1 MTENQFKEVLS
12 RLNVFYSRSE
22 EDMFQEYAPLEA
34 TIAVSQEPVPWKER
48 ESLEYR
54 PLQEGECWGK
64 DWDSCWVHV
73 RGTVPQGW
81 EGQTLVMRLNLGGEA
96 LLFDGEGVPVCGMT
110 DHSLFDHFFVKDTY
124 FFPQPAKG
132 GQTVDFWIEG
142 VASNIQGKTN
152 FPWAPH
158 VTRETHP
165 EGQSHPVVKH
175 LRLAIFREELYRF
188 RMEFHQLHNLL
199 KVYHKGEVT
208 RYRPRQIAMGLSRAL
223 DVYCGDPENAA
234 AARKALQ
241 PLLRLPACASALRCT
256 AIGHAHIDVGWLWPV
271 RESVRKAA
279 RTFSSQL
286 RLMEQFPE
294 YHFGASQPQLY
305 QFVKDHY
312 PRLYAQIKE
321 RVREGRW
328 ECQGGMWVEADNNL
342 PSGES
347 LIRQFLH
354 GKNFFRDEFG
364 VEVRNLWLPDVFGYN
379 GNTPQIMKI
388 CGCDTFLTQ
397 KLSWNAVNKPEHNTL
412 RWQGID
418 GTQVLTHFPPED
430 NYNSAQEAGFMAQAQ
445 DNDKDS
451 ALCPEFLSLFGIGD
465 GGGGPCRDHVERCLM
480 MKDMEDVPR
489 ITMGR
494 AQDALDRMRKYWDDL
509 PVWQGEFYFEKHR
522 ATLTSQARTKR
533 GNRLLEQRLAQTEA
547 LAALLPPA
555 EYPRKELDQIWKT
568 LLLNQFHDIIPG
580 SSIRLV
586 YQRTQ
591 KEHQECLD
599 KLAELQKSLA
609 AKLLAPGEDSL
620 TFFNSLS
627 VPYARPVELPA
638 SWATGKVVDAQG
650 DAVTLQVESDGRV
663 FAAVKVPPYAFLTLR
678 RVPGEPSQAVRT
690 TRDESLVLE
699 NGKLNARFA
708 PDGTLESL
716 FLQDGNGEEC
726 MAAPGN
732 TLSLYHD
739 DPAEYDAW
747 DLDPWY
753 RNQKTANA
761 AAVPGK
767 AAWRE
772 RGPVRSLLHFSLGIG
787 VSALEQE
794 VSLAGEGRTLEFHTV
809 VDWKEGRKI
818 LRVAFPTTVR
828 SAWATYDIQYGQMR
842 RPTHTNTSWD
852 SVQFEV
858 CAHRYADL
866 SQAERGV
873 ALLNDG
879 KYGHC
884 IRDGV
889 LELSLLRSPKW
900 PDYTCDLGRQEFTY
914 ALQPHEGPLEDS
926 LVQQEAAQLN
936 RAPACFAGEAP
947 AGLGLP
953 FSLEGKG
960 FTLEVVKRGEKTDDL
975 YLRLVENH
983 GRRARGR
990 LVFPAGSPAP
1000 RVAVSDALEW
1010 NEEGALP
1017 VQAGG
1022 CPFSLEPY
1030 QILTLKLSGLR

>member
-1 MTENQFKEVLS
+1 MTENQFKEILS
-12 RLNVFYSRSE
+12 RLKVFYERSE

-34 TIAVSQEPVPWKER
+34 TIAVSQDPVPWAER
-48 ESLEYR
+48 ESLTYR

-73 RGTVPQGW
+73 QGTVPQAW
-81 EGQTLVMRLNLGGEA
+81 EGPPLVMRLNLGGEA
-96 LLFDGEGVPVCGMT
+96 LVFDGEGVPICGMT
-110 DHSLFDHFFVKDTY
+110 DHSLFAHFFVKDTF

-132 GQTVDFWIEG
+132 GQKVDFWIEG

-175 LRLAIFREELYRF
+175 LCLAIFREELYRF
-188 RMEFHQLHNLL
+188 RMEYHQLHNLL
-199 KVYHKGEVT
+199 TVYHKGDGT
-208 RYRPRQIAMGLSRAL
+208 RYRPRQLAMGLSKAL
-223 DVYCGDPENAA
+223 DVYCGNPENAA
-234 AARKALQ
+234 AARKALA
-241 PLLRLPACASALRCT
+241 PLMKLPACASALRCT

-305 QFVKDHY
+305 QFIKDNY
-312 PRLYAQIKE
+312 PQLYTQIKA
-321 RVREGRW
+321 RVKEGRW
-328 ECQGGMWVEADNNL
+328 ECQGGMWVEADNSL
-342 PSGES
+342 PSGEA

-418 GTQVLTHFPPED
+418 GTQVFTHFPPED
-430 NYNSAQEAGFMAQAQ
+430 NYNSAQEAGYMAKAQ

-451 ALCPEFLSLFGIGD
+451 AICPEFVSLFGIGD
-465 GGGGPCRDHVERCLM
+465 GGGGPCRDHVERSLM

-489 ITMGR
+489 MTMGC
-494 AQDALDRMRKYWDDL
+494 AQEALDRMKQYWDEL

-522 ATLTSQARTKR
+522 ATLTSQARTKK
-533 GNRLLEQRLAQTEA
+533 GNRLLEQRLVQTEA
-547 LAALLPPA
+547 LASLLPPA

-586 YQRTQ
+586 YQRTE
-591 KEHQECLD
+591 KEHRECLERLD
-599 KLAELQKSLA
+599 ALQKA
-609 AKLLAPGEDSL
+609 MAKKLLAPGENCLS
-620 TFFNSLS
+620 FFNSLS
-627 VPYARPVELPA
+627 VPYRRPVELPGE
-638 SWATGKVVDAQG
+638 WATGKVVDSQG
-650 DAVTLQVESDGRV
+650 KAVTLQVEADGRV
-663 FAAVKVPPYAFLTLR
+663 FAALEVAPYAFLTLR
-678 RVPGEPSQAVRT
+678 RLPQEPSQAVHT
-690 TRDESLVLE
+690 TRDDTLVLE
-699 NGKLNARFA
+699 NGTLCASFSQ
-708 PDGTLESL
+708 DGTLQSL
-716 FLQDGNGEEC
+716 TSSSGENCLASAGNV
-726 MAAPGN
+726 
-732 TLSLYHD
+732 LSLYHD

-753 RNQKTANA
+753 RTQKTATA
-761 AAVPGK
+761 ASGK
-767 AAWRE
+767 APWRE
-772 RGPVRSLLHFSLGIG
+772 RGPVRSLLHFSLAIG
-787 VSALEQE
+787 VSTLEQE
-794 VSLAGEGRTLEFHTV
+794 VSLAGNGETLAFHTV

-828 SAWATYDIQYGQMR
+828 NSWATYDIQYGQIR

-866 SQAERGV
+866 STPEGGV

-879 KYGHC
+879 KYGHS

-889 LELSLLRSPKW
+889 LELSLLRAPKW

-914 ALQPHEGPLEDS
+914 AVQPHQAALEAS
-926 LVQQEAAQLN
+926 AVQSEAAQLN
-936 RAPACFAGEAP
+936 RPPACFAGEAP
-947 AGLGLP
+947 AGLALP
-953 FSLEGKG
+953 FRLDGKG
-960 FTLEVVKRGEKTDDL
+960 FTLEVVKRGEKSDDL

-983 GRRARGR
+983 GRHAQGA
-990 LVFPAGSPAP
+990 LLFPADSPVP
-1000 RVAVSDALEW
+1000 RVAISDAMEW
-1010 NEEGALP
+1010 NEEGTLP
-1017 VQAGG
+1017 LQDGR
-1022 CPFSLEPY
+1022 CPFSLAPY
-1030 QILTLKLSGLR
+1030 QILTLKVSAQKQ